1 MSEGPEEI
9 ARLSARVREVE
20 TTAED
25 LVRRL
30 RAVEATLER
39 AERAA
44 IRREARDRSARSR
57 SDSSPRSY
65 S

>member
-9 ARLSARVREVE
+9 ARLRARVREVE
-20 TTAED
+20 TAVED
-25 LVRRL
+25 LLRRL

-44 IRREARDRSARSR
+44 IRREARERSARSR
-57 SDSSPRSY
+57 SESSPRSY

>member
-20 TTAED
+20 TAVEA
-25 LVRRL
+25 LVRRR

-44 IRREARDRSARSR
+44 IRRAARERSAGSR
-57 SDSSPRSY
+57 SESSPRS
-65 S
+65 SS